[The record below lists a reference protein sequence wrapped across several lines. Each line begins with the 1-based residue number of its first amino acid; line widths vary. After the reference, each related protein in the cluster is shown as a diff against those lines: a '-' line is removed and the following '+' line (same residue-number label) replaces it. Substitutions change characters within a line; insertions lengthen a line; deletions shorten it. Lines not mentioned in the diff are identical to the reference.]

1 MVTELE
7 VLKVVEK
14 DLVEKDVQRAFD
26 ENLEAIEEGLR
37 FVWSQVNIGVG
48 VIDTLAVDRNNVPV
62 IIEYKVDKADIYSL
76 VQVLKYYS

>member
-26 ENLEAIEEGLR
+26 ENLEAIEEGLT
-37 FVWSQVNIGVG
+37 FVWS
-48 VIDTLAVDRNNVPV
+48 
-62 IIEYKVDKADIYSL
+62 
-76 VQVLKYYS
+76 